1 MAAKVISVGVGQGLH
16 CAEQL
21 VPDGFTVDTSQD
33 AAETAK
39 SFWHP
44 FENVFKKGQRQDRRK
59 GRPEQ

>member
-1 MAAKVISVGVGQGLH
+1 MQNT
-16 CAEQL
+16 

-44 FENVFKKGQRQDRRK
+44 FENVFKKGQRQDRRRK